1 MQGEK
6 SSERRELAE
15 KASREVG
22 EPETVDQ
29 RGRLVGRQRRVLS
42 RREGA
47 GGAGA
52 EVRVQAAREVFR
64 GRIRGGRR
72 CVCVCVTVCS
82 EKCCLT
88 ADG

>member
-29 RGRLVGRQRRVLS
+29 RVRLVGRQR
-42 RREGA
+42 G
-47 GGAGA
+47 
-52 EVRVQAAREVFR
+52 
-64 GRIRGGRR
+64 
-72 CVCVCVTVCS
+72 C
-82 EKCCLT
+82 
-88 ADG
+88 